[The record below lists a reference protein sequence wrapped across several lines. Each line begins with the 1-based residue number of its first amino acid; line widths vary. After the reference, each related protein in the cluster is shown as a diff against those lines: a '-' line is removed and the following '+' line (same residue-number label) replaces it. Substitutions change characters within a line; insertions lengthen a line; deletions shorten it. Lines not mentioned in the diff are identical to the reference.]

1 MRGSSLVNT
10 AVALSWSWDELMPQ
24 HDPLNFITSLGTKL
38 ATRSRHVC
46 AFLGA
51 GASRACGLPD
61 VPELQERVLV
71 KLNESEKKAL
81 TTQLSGRNLEQALS
95 RLRRIAALLSDNQT
109 IDGLTATEAVSLD
122 KSICQ
127 AIVGELDIANANLA
141 PAVMFAAWIARSK
154 YHLPIEIFTIN
165 YDLILESALETL
177 GVPYFDGF
185 IGVLKARFQTELVEA
200 LPGRDREVVPSYF
213 ARLWKLHGSVNW
225 TWEREQ
231 HVIRLGS
238 PAAGD
243 DHVAAIYPSDA
254 KYEESRRVPFVV
266 LQDRL
271 RRSLH
276 ENETL
281 TIINGYSFGDDHL
294 NEMIFDA
301 ALRCERSE
309 FVVFCYS
316 TIPDVLAKKAELTP
330 NIQVV
335 TGKEAIL
342 SGQRADWRPNP
353 NLPHGLWIDDQF
365 ALRDFRCLAEYLAK
379 SVRQDP
385 SDSNKLS
392 ELLALLTKTPETATP
407 PESKEE
413 PKPHV

>member
-1 MRGSSLVNT
+1 
-10 AVALSWSWDELMPQ
+10 MPQ
-24 HDPLNFITSLGTKL
+24 HDPLNFITSLGAKL

-61 VPELQERVLV
+61 IPQLQKRVMDRL
-71 KLNESEKKAL
+71 KDADQKAL
-81 TTQLSGRNLEQALS
+81 AVQLSGRNLEQALS
-95 RLRRIAALLSDNQT
+95 RLRRIAALLDDKQAV
-109 IDGLTATEAVSLD
+109 DGLTANDAVSLD
-122 KSICQ
+122 KSICH
-127 AIVGELDIANANLA
+127 AIVSELDIANADLA

-154 YHLPIEIFTIN
+154 YHLPIELFTIN

-200 LPGRDREVVPSYF
+200 VPGRDREVVPSYF
-213 ARLWKLHGSVNW
+213 VRLWKLHGSVNW
-225 TWEREQ
+225 TWEKEQ
-231 HVIRLGS
+231 NVIRLGS
-238 PAAGD
+238 PAASD

-271 RRSLH
+271 RRALH

-281 TIINGYSFGDDHL
+281 MIITGYSFGDEHL

-316 TIPDVLAKKAELTP
+316 KIPEVLAKKAALTP

-342 SGQRADWRPNP
+342 SGQRADWGLNP
-353 NLPHGLWIDDQF
+353 DQPLPLGLWIDEQF
-365 ALRDFRCLAEYLAK
+365 ALRDFKYLAEYLAK
-379 SVRQDP
+379 SVRQDSP
-385 SDSNKLS
+385 DSNRLS
-392 ELLALLTKTPETATP
+392 EILALLSKAPQPATP
-407 PESKEE
+407 PEPKEE
-413 PKPHV
+413 PKPNA

>member
-1 MRGSSLVNT
+1 
-10 AVALSWSWDELMPQ
+10 MPQ
-24 HDPLNFITSLGTKL
+24 HDPLNFVTSLGTKL

-61 VPELQERVLV
+61 VPELQKRVLN
-71 KLNESEKKAL
+71 KLNGAEQQAL
-81 TTQLSGRNLEQALS
+81 AAQLSGRNLEQALS
-95 RLRRIAALLSDNQT
+95 RLRRIAALLSDKQT
-109 IDGLTATEAVSLD
+109 IDGLTAAEAVNLD
-122 KSICQ
+122 KSVCK
-127 AIVGELDIANANLA
+127 AIVGELDIANANLS

-165 YDLILESALETL
+165 YDLILESALETF

-200 LPGRDREVVPSYF
+200 VPGRDREVVPSYF
-213 ARLWKLHGSVNW
+213 VRLWKLHGSVNW
-225 TWEREQ
+225 TWESEQ

-238 PAAGD
+238 PAATD
-243 DHVAAIYPSDA
+243 DRIAAIYPSDA

-281 TIINGYSFGDDHL
+281 TIVTGYSFGDDHL

-316 TIPDVLAKKAELTP
+316 SIPEVLAKKAALTP

-342 SGQRADWRPNP
+342 SGQRADWGQNV
-353 NLPHGLWIDDQF
+353 NLPRGLWVDEQF
-365 ALRDFRCLAEYLAK
+365 ALRDFNCLAEYLAK
-379 SVRQDP
+379 SVRQDSP
-385 SDSNKLS
+385 DSNKLS
-392 ELLALLTKTPETATP
+392 ELLALLTKTPDPAP
-407 PESKEE
+407 PPQPKEE
-413 PKPHV
+413 PKPNA

>member
-1 MRGSSLVNT
+1 
-10 AVALSWSWDELMPQ
+10 MPE

-61 VPELQERVLV
+61 VPELQRRVLN
-71 KLNESEKKAL
+71 KLIEADQKAL
-81 TTQLSGRNLEQALS
+81 GAQLSGRNLEQALS
-95 RLRRIAALLSDNQT
+95 RLRRIAALLSDKQT
-109 IDGLTATEAVSLD
+109 IDGLTAAEAVSLD
-122 KSICQ
+122 KSICK

-154 YHLPIEIFTIN
+154 YHLPIELFTIN

-200 LPGRDREVVPSYF
+200 VPGRDREVVPSYF
-213 ARLWKLHGSVNW
+213 VRLWKLHGSVNW
-225 TWEREQ
+225 TWEKEQ
-231 HVIRLGS
+231 HVIRLGA
-238 PAAGD
+238 PAASD

-281 TIINGYSFGDDHL
+281 TIITGYSFGDDHL

-316 TIPDVLAKKAELTP
+316 TIPEVLAKKAALTP

-342 SGQRADWRPNP
+342 SGQRAGWRLNP
-353 NLPHGLWIDDQF
+353 NLPDGLWIDEQF
-365 ALRDFRCLAEYLAK
+365 ALRDFKCLAEYLAK
-379 SVRQDP
+379 SVRQDS

-392 ELLALLTKTPETATP
+392 ELLALLTKTPEPATP
-407 PESKEE
+407 LE
-413 PKPHV
+413 PKEQPKPNA